1 MNNKEQNSDNPQNQ
15 QLNIPA
21 VSSSA
26 VYPLA
31 FLTRANKLFMKS
43 KTELSA
49 DGTPR
54 YIPNPRASGT
64 YCLQDCMKDYTPIY
78 DKKILKQYM

>member
-1 MNNKEQNSDNPQNQ
+1 MKNKVENNQDSK
-15 QLNIPA
+15 QLNILA

-43 KTELSA
+43 KTEVSA

-54 YIPNPRASGT
+54 YIPNQKASAT
-64 YCLQDCMKDYTPIY
+64 YCIQNCMKDYIPIY
-78 DKKILKQYM
+78 DRKVLKQYM

>member
-1 MNNKEQNSDNPQNQ
+1 MEDKVENIQDSE
-15 QLNIPA
+15 QLNIIA
-21 VSSSA
+21 VSSSV

-43 KTELSA
+43 ETEVSA

-54 YIPNPRASGT
+54 YIPNPKASAT
-64 YCLQDCMKDYTPIY
+64 YCIQDCMKDYIPIY
-78 DKKILKQYM
+78 DEKVLKQYM